1 MKYRTKCALTVA
13 AGFLLSGV
21 FFILDTQERQMLAY
35 LDRPGQGEEDTEQ
48 IVEVRM
54 GGRKYELSVPLYAL
68 PYEKAEL
75 QRRLEEGAEALESLF
90 LNENSDL
97 EHIYTSVSMPPQL
110 PNSEIS
116 VQWYL
121 DSWDYIQTDGTVE
134 NLELEE
140 AVPVQV
146 QAVLSCEDESLVWQ
160 REVTVMPQKELSG
173 EQTVELLKR
182 QLVLQQSGSGKRI
195 ALPSSAGQ
203 EAVQWYLPAE
213 QRWKGMLALTLAAAF
228 GLFVG
233 KQKDEEKLIQKK
245 EQSMQRDYPDI
256 VSRLSLYMGA
266 GVSMRNAWER
276 IVENYEQKMEKEK
289 NRRPAYEE
297 MRTALHEMQSGV
309 SEAAAYERFG
319 TRCRVSSYLKLGTL
333 LSQNLRKGTKNLAA
347 LLAEESREAFEN
359 RKAHAKRIGEECESK
374 LLFPMLLLLLSVLI
388 MVMYPAVTSFQM
400 G

>member
-1 MKYRTKCALTVA
+1 MKYRTKCVLVTA
-13 AGFLLSGV
+13 AGFFLSAF
-21 FFILDTQERQMLAY
+21 FFILDTQGRQMLTY
-35 LDRPGQGEEDTEQ
+35 LVRPEQGEEDAEQ
-48 IVEVRM
+48 TLEVWM
-54 GGRKYELSVPLYAL
+54 GERKYELSVPLYAV
-68 PYEKAEL
+68 PYEEAEV
-75 QRRLEEGAEALESLF
+75 QRRLKEGADALESLF
-90 LNENSDL
+90 LNDNADL
-97 EHIYTSVSMPPQL
+97 EHIYTSVNMPSQL
-110 PNSEIS
+110 PDAKIS
-116 VQWYL
+116 VQWHL
-121 DSWDYIQTDGTVE
+121 DSWDYIQMDGTVD

-140 AVPVQV
+140 AVPIQV
-146 QAVLSCEDESLVWQ
+146 QAILSYEDQSLTWQ
-160 REVTVMPQKELSG
+160 REVIVMPQKELSG
-173 EQTVELLKR
+173 EQTMELLRR
-182 QLVLQQSGSGKRI
+182 QLVLQQNGREERI

-203 EAVQWYLPAE
+203 EALQWYLPAE
-213 QRWKGMLALTLAAAF
+213 RRWLWMLILTLMAAF
-228 GLFVG
+228 GLFLG
-233 KQKDEEKLIQKK
+233 KQKDEEKLIQKR

-276 IVENYEQKMEKEK
+276 IVENYEQKTGKEK

-297 MRTALHEMQSGV
+297 MRTTLHEMQSGV

-359 RKAHAKRIGEECESK
+359 RKAHARRIGEECESK